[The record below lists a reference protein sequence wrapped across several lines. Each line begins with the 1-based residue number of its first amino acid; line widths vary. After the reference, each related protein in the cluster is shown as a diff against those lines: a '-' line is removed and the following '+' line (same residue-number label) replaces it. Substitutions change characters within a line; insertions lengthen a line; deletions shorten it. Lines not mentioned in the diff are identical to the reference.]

1 MREWNVYPAID
12 LRRGRVVRLA
22 QGDPRREKRYADN
35 PLLVARRWQE
45 AGARWAHVVNLD
57 GAFDEHG
64 RENQEALEGIL
75 TTGLR
80 VQFGGGLRNIAAIRS
95 VLDLGVSRAVIGT
108 AAVEDPALVEAALAE
123 FGVERIAVGIDAR
136 EGKVQTRGWQKGTEI
151 SPVALAHQWAA
162 KGVRWIVFTDVSRDG
177 MGSGINLAATM
188 QLAETTG
195 LYVIASG
202 GVAGLKDV
210 QRAYDAGL
218 SGIIIGRALYEGKV
232 VLEEALQIG
241 GRAARTNVRAR
252 RA

>member
-1 MREWNVYPAID
+1 MCAGHGGRVKEWNVYPAID

-45 AGARWAHVVNLD
+45 AGARWVHVVNLD

-64 RENQEALEGIL
+64 QENQEALEHIL

-80 VQFGGGLRNIAAIRS
+80 VQFGGGLRSMAAIRL

-108 AAVEDPALVEAALAE
+108 AAVEDPALVEAALIE
-123 FGVERIAVGIDAR
+123 FGAERIAIGIDAR
-136 EGKVQTRGWQKGTEI
+136 EGKVRTHGWQQGTEV

-162 KGVRWIVFTDVSRDG
+162 RGVRWIIFTDVARDG

-188 QLAETTG
+188 QLAETSG
-195 LYVIASG
+195 LHVIASG
-202 GVAGLKDV
+202 GVASLEDV
-210 QRAYDAGL
+210 RQAYEAGL

-232 VLEEALQIG
+232 DLKEALRIG
-241 GRAARTNVRAR
+241 T
-252 RA
+252 